1 MKKNV
6 TIIIIVFAIAH
17 IAIAQDSDLINL
29 RHNLSV
35 AKDDTSRVNAMDEY
49 CNYYKEIK
57 PDSALFYGYQALPLA
72 REIKF
77 HNGEFETLILLIF
90 TQLHLGNESKALQL
104 IFKAE
109 KIANTGSEKAN
120 LVLFKGGVYE
130 KSKDYR
136 KALNLYSEAKEIF
149 DSLHDSSLS
158 PIAQS
163 AVGAMYLEMHQPDS
177 ALYHCEAAY
186 KKAVQVK
193 DNWATHYMLL
203 PLGRVQDELG
213 NTGVALSYFRQA
225 LANALDTATVCRC
238 YLSIAQLYHR
248 IGKQDSAFFY
258 ATRSFE
264 LARKNGLYND
274 IIDASLFLSQIYENK
289 DFQQALLYSKNA
301 ITYKDSLHKMAESAT
316 QETFADLDEQER
328 QREIEDAKAEFK
340 NRFQIYTFT
349 GITFTFLI
357 IAIVLYRSSRLK
369 QKAKQNIEK
378 AYDQLKSTQA
388 QLIHSEKMASL
399 GELTAGIAH
408 EIQNPLNF
416 VNNFSEVNKEMIAEM
431 KEEINKGNYDDVK
444 MIANDIEENE
454 EKIIHHGKRADAIVK
469 GMLQH
474 TRKSSRSK
482 RTNGYKWSGR

>member
-104 IFKAE
+104 IFQAE
-109 KIANTGSEKAN
+109 KIANTGYEKAT
-120 LVLFKGGVYE
+120 LVLNKGSIYE
-130 KSKDYR
+130 FSKDYT
-136 KALNLYSEAKEIF
+136 KALNLYREGKKIF
-149 DSLHDSSLS
+149 DSINDSIFS
-158 PIAQS
+158 PFAQL
-163 AVGAMYLEMHQPDS
+163 AMGKMYLEKHQPDS
-177 ALYHCEAAY
+177 ALYHCETAY
-186 KKAVQVK
+186 KNALQVK
-193 DNWATHYMLL
+193 DNWVPRYILL
-203 PLGRVQDELG
+203 QLGRVQDELG
-213 NTGVALSYFRQA
+213 NTELALSYFRQA

-301 ITYKDSLHKMAESAT
+301 IIYKDSLRKMAESAT
-316 QETFADLDEQER
+316 QETFADLGEQER

-340 NRFQIYTFT
+340 NQFQIYALI

-357 IAIVLYRSSRLK
+357 IASLLYRSSRLK
-369 QKAKQNIEK
+369 QKAKQNIVGYEPAVTVSVRK
-378 AYDQLKSTQA
+378 VRDRV
-388 QLIHSEKMASL
+388 
-399 GELTAGIAH
+399 ELRVSDNGSGV
-408 EIQNPLNF
+408 P
-416 VNNFSEVNKEMIAEM
+416 
-431 KEEINKGNYDDVK
+431 
-444 MIANDIEENE
+444 
-454 EKIIHHGKRADAIVK
+454 EKILGKIFQPFFTTKPTGQGTGLGLSLSYDIIKAHGGEIKVETKEGEGSEFIIQLPA
-469 GMLQH
+469 
-474 TRKSSRSK
+474 
-482 RTNGYKWSGR
+482 